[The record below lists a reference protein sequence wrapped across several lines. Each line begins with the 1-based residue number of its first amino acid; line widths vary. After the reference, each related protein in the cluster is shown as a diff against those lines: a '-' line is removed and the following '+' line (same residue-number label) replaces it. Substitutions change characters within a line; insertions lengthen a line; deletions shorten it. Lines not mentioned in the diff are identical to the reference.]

1 MNLLLSLL
9 LVVLIST
16 VNGMSLAV
24 LTSLVFMYL
33 FVLLHRYHHSTC
45 VHFIFVHITSV
56 VTHAHVF

>member
-45 VHFIFVHITSV
+45 VHFIFVFTSFILLV
-56 VTHAHVF
+56 W